1 MNLGWWV
8 TCFCLILFS
17 RSFVRACAVWLC
29 IGFTC
34 KTVVLIIRYRC
45 FYHWKQVCFHFII
58 VYYDRLF
65 NKDTPKQLAFHKM
78 SMACTQLSFSLI
90 NCIQN
95 LRMIQICLV
104 YTMVGHF
111 ICYLLNMFA
120 IFKIGKLHH
129 FLLVQS
135 MMRLTM
141 DYVRFM
147 TKSQAFRGS
156 FWIHLASGFYI
167 YHHIKMTF
175 QIRIITI

>member
-8 TCFCLILFS
+8 TCFCLILLS
-17 RSFVRACAVWLC
+17 HSFVCACTVWLY

-104 YTMVGHF
+104 IPWWAILFVIYWICLLFLRSVNFIIFFWFNQWWDWRWIMFDLWLNLKHF
-111 ICYLLNMFA
+111 VEVSESIWPPDS
-120 IFKIGKLHH
+120 IFIIISRWHFKL
-129 FLLVQS
+129 
-135 MMRLTM
+135 
-141 DYVRFM
+141 
-147 TKSQAFRGS
+147 GS
-156 FWIHLASGFYI
+156 
-167 YHHIKMTF
+167 
-175 QIRIITI
+175 